1 MKHCIIAKFND
12 SVDDKAAMITRID
25 KLFAPAP
32 AMDGIHGCTVLRNCI
47 DRENRYDLAIII
59 DMDKAALPAWDASC
73 TASGKAASAL
83 ISRPRRY
90 LILSD
95 QSIGYSS

>member
-32 AMDGIHGCTVLRNCI
+32 AMDGIHGCTVRRNCI
-47 DRENRYDLAIII
+47 DRENRYDLAISPHG
-59 DMDKAALPAWDASC
+59 MRRSC

-90 LILSD
+90 LILSN

>member
-47 DRENRYDLAIII
+47 ARENR
-59 DMDKAALPAWDASC
+59 
-73 TASGKAASAL
+73 
-83 ISRPRRY
+83 
-90 LILSD
+90 
-95 QSIGYSS
+95 

>member
-32 AMDGIHGCTVLRNCI
+32 TMDGIT
-47 DRENRYDLAIII
+47 
-59 DMDKAALPAWDASC
+59 AAPC
-73 TASGKAASAL
+73 
-83 ISRPRRY
+83 
-90 LILSD
+90 
-95 QSIGYSS
+95 

>member
-32 AMDGIHGCTVLRNCI
+32 AMDGIHGCI

-59 DMDKAALPAWDASC
+59 DMDKAALPAWDASELHREWK
-73 TASGKAASAL
+73 SGFGS
-83 ISRPRRY
+83 Y
-90 LILSD
+90 LTSNAIFDFES
-95 QSIGYSS
+95 